1 MKRIWLMVAVFAA
14 SLLLPASAL
23 AKAPPFTAR
32 ISAPP
37 QVQRV
42 GNGYLVTVT
51 IKHSAWIPKFCI
63 NFGDDNNSWKI
74 ILPGLQPYNNDAFCM
89 IAWGGTLRRKSNQFT
104 ARIIAAKQGQKKLEI
119 CLGHAQTI
127 DKGTNNVILDDNS
140 LCWSDSFVLV
150 G

>member
-1 MKRIWLMVAVFAA
+1 MKRFVFAA
-14 SLLLPASAL
+14 VLVASLVVPASSL

-32 ISAPP
+32 VNPPP

-42 GNGYLVTVT
+42 GDSYLVTVF

-63 NFGDDNNSWKI
+63 DFGDDNNSWKI
-74 ILPGLQPYNNDAFCM
+74 ILPGLKPYNDDVFCL

-119 CLGHAQTI
+119 CLGHADTI
-127 DKGTNNVILDDNS
+127 DKGTNNVILDS
-140 LCWSDSFVLV
+140 ISRCWSDTFVLT
-150 G
+150 